1 MTDARTLHRQSMELA
16 DEATILRRTGD
27 EVGARVLFHRA
38 FELERSAAE
47 FYAPKHDAEPTRS
60 VLLRSAATLALDAG
74 DASAAEKLIATALTG
89 NPPEA
94 IANEL
99 RDLLEMVYFQRHLDL
114 RGIKLESDEF
124 QFAIEG
130 QGIGFGIA
138 PTGLFIGRVRDV
150 ETLLYRTAERKLGR
164 PFRERGKRK
173 KALEEGLQLYVS
185 TPRAASF
192 AVTFRVGASPQIE
205 FPETSLATTVVSEV
219 LECLYLLNSGDT
231 AALSARFDDEA
242 YLRNFVGLAQS
253 IAPDGVMVKSVGFTA
268 VRANAERR
276 VLFTR
281 PRGAIAVPEKPKA
294 SKEAIPAWSDVQE
307 VEVEIAGV
315 LLEADGT
322 NADVGHV
329 QVRTE
334 DGNTELVIVPRGLM
348 RDIVRPLFDEEVRVV
363 GTRTASGILFK
374 SIRPDD

>member
-1 MTDARTLHRQSMELA
+1 MELA
-16 DEATILRRTGD
+16 DQATILRRTGD
-27 EVGARVLFHRA
+27 DAGARVLFRRA

-74 DASAAEKLIATALTG
+74 DASAAERLIATALTG
-89 NPPEA
+89 TPPEA

-138 PTGLFIGRVRDV
+138 PAGLFIGRVRDV
-150 ETLLYRTAERKLGR
+150 ETLLYRTAERKLGQ
-164 PFRERGKRK
+164 PFRERRKRR
-173 KALEEGLQLYVS
+173 KALDEGLQLYVS

-219 LECLYLLNSGDT
+219 LECLDLLNSGDT
-231 AALSARFDDEA
+231 EALSARFDDEA

-253 IAPDGVMVKSVGFTA
+253 IAPDGDVVKSVGFTA
-268 VRANAERR
+268 VRANAEKR
-276 VLFTR
+276 VSFTR
-281 PRGAIAVPEKPKA
+281 PRAAIAVPEKPKSLKA
-294 SKEAIPAWSDVQE
+294 AVAVRGDIQE
-307 VEVEIAGV
+307 VEVEIVGV

-322 NADVGHV
+322 DAGVGRV
-329 QVRTE
+329 QVKTD
-334 DGNTELVIVPRGLM
+334 DGKTELVIVPRGLM

-363 GTRTASGILFK
+363 GTRTSEGIRFK
-374 SIRPDD
+374 SIRADD

>member
-1 MTDARTLHRQSMELA
+1 MELA
-16 DEATILRRTGD
+16 ELATLRRRTGD
-27 EVGARVLFHRA
+27 ENEARELLRRA
-38 FELERSAAE
+38 FELERSAAD
-47 FYAPKHDAEPTRS
+47 FYSPHHDAEPTRS
-60 VLLRSAATLALDAG
+60 VLLRSAATLALEVG
-74 DASAAEKLIATALTG
+74 EASAAERLIATALTG
-89 NPPEA
+89 TPPEA

-138 PTGLFIGRVRDV
+138 PAGLFIHRVRDV
-150 ETLLYRTAERKLGR
+150 ETLLYRTAERKLGQ

-173 KALEEGLQLYVS
+173 KSLDEGLQLYVS
-185 TPRAASF
+185 VPRAASF
-192 AVTFRVGASPQIE
+192 AVTFRVGASPQLE

-219 LECLYLLNSGDT
+219 LECLILLNAGET

-253 IAPDGVMVKSVGFTA
+253 IAPDGEMVKSVGFTA
-268 VRANAERR
+268 VRAEAEMR

-281 PRGAIAVPEKPKA
+281 PRTAIAVPQKPKTGKTA
-294 SKEAIPAWSDVQE
+294 PLDFDNVEE
-307 VEVEIAGV
+307 VETEIVGI

-322 NADVGHV
+322 RADVGRV
-329 QVRTE
+329 QVKTE
-334 DGNTELVIVPRGLM
+334 DGKTELVIVPRGLM

-363 GTRTASGILFK
+363 GTRTPDGILFK